1 MYDLENISRRR
12 ISITS
17 PKNFNDPLDSY
28 FLNLNNSV
36 LSETLAKIIPKD
48 KQEAL
53 KMSCFANHEKM
64 RFKKIDNSNTLTNEE
79 ILMWT
84 HYANAHHGICIEYA
98 IPYDHL
104 KSIDDI
110 NINDGKTVEL
120 NTFYL
125 EEVSYADGLAVN
137 YKHIVEA
144 ETSGYKAERLL
155 QSIYCLKDKTFE
167 YEHEYRLLCFSSD
180 SKMYASIEFDYIKK
194 IIFGIRCSSDTR
206 YLVECINKHV
216 YENKIELYS
225 IDEHCK
231 ESPYGAK

>member
-1 MYDLENISRRR
+1 M
-12 ISITS
+12 
-17 PKNFNDPLDSY
+17 
-28 FLNLNNSV
+28 NNSV
-36 LSETLAKIIPKD
+36 LSETLAKIILKD

-64 RFKKIDNSNTLTNEE
+64 RSQRLDNYKGLTNKE

-98 IPYDHL
+98 IPRDQL

-110 NINDGKTVEL
+110 NINDIKGAEP

-137 YKHIVEA
+137 YKHVVEE
-144 ETSGYKAERLL
+144 ETNGYKPERLL
-155 QSIYCLKDKTFE
+155 QSIYCLKDTTFE
-167 YEHEYRLLCFSSD
+167 YEHEYRLLSFSSD
-180 SKMYASIEFDYIKK
+180 SNTYASIEFDYIKK

-206 YLVECINKHV
+206 YLIECINKQV
-216 YENKIELYS
+216 YKNKIELYS
-225 IDEHCK
+225 IDEHFK
-231 ESPYGAK
+231 EISYGSK

>member
-28 FLNLNNSV
+28 FLNLNNSA
-36 LSETLAKIIPKD
+36 LSESLEKIIPKD
-48 KQEAL
+48 KQLLL

-64 RFKKIDNSNTLTNEE
+64 RPKNIDTPNSLTNKE

-84 HYANAHHGICIEYA
+84 HYADAHHGICIEYA
-98 IPYDHL
+98 IPRDRL

-110 NINDGKTVEL
+110 NIDDIATP
-120 NTFYL
+120 NTLYL

-137 YKHIVEA
+137 YKHVVEE
-144 ETSGYKAERLL
+144 ETNGYKPERLL

-194 IIFGIRCSSDTR
+194 IIFGIRCSNDTR
-206 YLVECINKHV
+206 YLIECINKQV
-216 YENKIELYS
+216 YENKIGLYS
-225 IDEHCK
+225 IDEHFK
-231 ESPYGAK
+231 EIPYGSK